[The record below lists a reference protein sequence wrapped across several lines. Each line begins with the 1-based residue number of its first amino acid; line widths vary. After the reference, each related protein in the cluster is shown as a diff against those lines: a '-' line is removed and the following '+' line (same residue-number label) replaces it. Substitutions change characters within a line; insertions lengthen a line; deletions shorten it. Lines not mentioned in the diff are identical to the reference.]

1 GTCKCSQKLLVEII
15 SMFNQEQKDAVEK
28 AGFGSLLKLK
38 DIEIRRELCKEIA
51 DSFDLDKEE
60 FNIQEKKVKI
70 SIKDVD
76 HILGLPSQG
85 DEIKE
90 PPKKHVPGLFD
101 KYTWNDSTKIH
112 SSELR
117 EYLSKNKT
125 YGDDFIRIF
134 VLYTIG
140 FYLCPTLQPYVKSD
154 YLGLVE
160 EIDNIKNLNW
170 SSLVLNFLIRS
181 IREYKEVKAANLKG
195 NLVLLQVWYWEKVSM
210 SHMYPRLEH
219 PGGDKPL
226 VQYWDEKRA
235 KERCKLARNHHFGE
249 GKIVHD
255 ITRHKHNN
263 TCSIPQCHTTSEQS
277 DKGQDDSNHK
287 IMQELQEFITNQYRL
302 LSNQIDDRF
311 NALNKR
317 FDDVIQE
324 QR

>member
-1 GTCKCSQKLLVEII
+1 MLNK
-15 SMFNQEQKDAVEK
+15 ND
-28 AGFGSLLKLK
+28 KLK

-60 FNIQEKKVKI
+60 FNIQENKVKI
-70 SIKDVD
+70 SIKDVE

-101 KYTWNDSTKIH
+101 KYTWNDSTKIY

-160 EIDNIKNLNW
+160 EIDNIKNLN
-170 SSLVLNFLIRS
+170 
-181 IREYKEVKAANLKG
+181 
-195 NLVLLQVWYWEKVSM
+195 
-210 SHMYPRLEH
+210 
-219 PGGDKPL
+219 
-226 VQYWDEKRA
+226 
-235 KERCKLARNHHFGE
+235 
-249 GKIVHD
+249 
-255 ITRHKHNN
+255 
-263 TCSIPQCHTTSEQS
+263 
-277 DKGQDDSNHK
+277 
-287 IMQELQEFITNQYRL
+287 
-302 LSNQIDDRF
+302 
-311 NALNKR
+311 
-317 FDDVIQE
+317 
-324 QR
+324 

>member
-1 GTCKCSQKLLVEII
+1 ML
-15 SMFNQEQKDAVEK
+15 NQEQKDAIEK

-51 DSFDLDKEE
+51 YSFDLDKEE
-60 FNIQEKKVKI
+60 FNIQENKVKI
-70 SIKDVD
+70 SIKDVE
-76 HILGLPSQG
+76 HILGFPSQG

-90 PPKKHVPGLFD
+90 H
-101 KYTWNDSTKIH
+101 H

-181 IREYKEVKAANLKG
+181 IREYRE
-195 NLVLLQVWYWEKVSM
+195 VLL
-210 SHMYPRLEH
+210 
-219 PGGDKPL
+219 
-226 VQYWDEKRA
+226 
-235 KERCKLARNHHFGE
+235 GE
-249 GKIVHD
+249 GVYVSYVPYIR
-255 ITRHKHNN
+255 TSWRG
-263 TCSIPQCHTTSEQS
+263 QTTYAILGRKES
-277 DKGQDDSNHK
+277 
-287 IMQELQEFITNQYRL
+287 
-302 LSNQIDDRF
+302 
-311 NALNKR
+311 
-317 FDDVIQE
+317 
-324 QR
+324 

>member
-15 SMFNQEQKDAVEK
+15 SVFNQEQKDAVEK
-28 AGFGSLLKLK
+28 AGFSSLLKLK

-60 FNIQEKKVKI
+60 FNIQEN
-70 SIKDVD
+70 
-76 HILGLPSQG
+76 
-85 DEIKE
+85 KE

-101 KYTWNDSTKIH
+101 KYTWNDCTKIH

-125 YGDDFIRIF
+125 YGDEFICIF

-170 SSLVLNFLIRS
+170 SSLVLNLLIRS
-181 IREYKEVKAANLKG
+181 IWEYKEVKAANLKG
-195 NLVLLQVWYWEKVSM
+195 NLVLLQVWYWEK
-210 SHMYPRLEH
+210 
-219 PGGDKPL
+219 
-226 VQYWDEKRA
+226 
-235 KERCKLARNHHFGE
+235 
-249 GKIVHD
+249 IVHD

-263 TCSIPQCHTTSEQS
+263 SCSIPQCHTTSEQS
-277 DKGQDDSNHK
+277 DKGQADSNHK